1 MKSQFDS
8 DQDQY
13 SGDLSPENKY
23 QKAAQVWD
31 SRIGEARVQASNW
44 RMMALMLGALSL
56 ILAIFLGVVAAN
68 KQVEAFV
75 VPVDNIGRVGQVRL
89 LGDKYEPS
97 KAEVGYFLGEF
108 IKKIRSKS
116 IDPVVMRK
124 NWTEA
129 YNYISIEA
137 AAKLNEYALEEKP
150 LENIGDDARSVE
162 IESIVQRS
170 PDTYQIAWQEK
181 KFTKGQAR
189 GVSNFTGIF
198 TVSVDMPSTAEDVFK
213 NPLGIK
219 IKSMTWDQEFK
230 R

>member
-1 MKSQFDS
+1 MNNKFDS
-8 DQDQY
+8 GQDQY
-13 SGDLSPENKY
+13 AGDIRPANQY

-31 SRIGEARVQASNW
+31 SRIGDARVQASNW
-44 RMMALMLGALSL
+44 RLMALMLGALS
-56 ILAIFLGVVAAN
+56 IVLAIFLGVVASN
-68 KQVEAFV
+68 KQVESFV
-75 VPVDNIGRVGQVRL
+75 IPVDNIGRVGQVRL
-89 LGDKYEPS
+89 LGDMYNPS

-108 IKKIRSKS
+108 LKKIRSKS

-137 AAKLNEYALEEKP
+137 EQKLNEYALQERP

-162 IESIVQRS
+162 IQSIVQRS

-181 KFTKGQAR
+181 EFTKGQAR
-189 GVSNFTGIF
+189 GVSFFTGIF
-198 TVSVDMPSTAEDVFK
+198 TVSLDKPKTAEAVFK